1 MREFSRWLRWC
12 FCKVQYNFDFHHFY
26 SEKSYAAAA
35 AAATAAKSRQSCPTL
50 CDPIDGSPPGSP
62 VPGILQARTLEWGA
76 IAFSKS
82 YVGLYIIFYIFNQTT
97 LNVILPFIKDWDI
110 LFFRSWMSLG
120 FWVCFLC
127 LSFLWVWIL
136 IFTSAMFMHLFF
148 LFSFGLFFGFFPFS
162 WFLLFAGASFS
173 GLKIRWLNKLKLAK
187 MSCSVSKMQAVI
199 RMLFILFSHLIQ
211 LWVFLG

>member
-1 MREFSRWLRWC
+1 MAAHQAPLSLGFSWQEHWSGVPL
-12 FCKVQYNFDFHHFY
+12 
-26 SEKSYAAAA
+26 
-35 AAATAAKSRQSCPTL
+35 P
-50 CDPIDGSPPGSP
+50 SPNHM
-62 VPGILQARTLEWGA
+62 L
-76 IAFSKS
+76 
-82 YVGLYIIFYIFNQTT
+82 GLYIIFYIFNQTT

-187 MSCSVSKMQAVI
+187 MSCSVSKMQVVI
-199 RMLFILFSHLIQ
+199 RMLFILFSHVFH